1 MGNMGSIGCVCVS
14 LCKCMSDFYRTPPS
28 IMQIFRKCIS
38 MFSVIPVSTD
48 KFQTIA
54 LRKHEEKIFFQI
66 WNWWVIFGQDISINH
81 VPSCWQNVSIS
92 IRRCYRIQTICGGG
106 YHVPLMTLNS
116 RVQVPWFPPRVWHS
130 YQNRDKSVDSLSWS
144 SFDSTQ

>member
-1 MGNMGSIGCVCVS
+1 MCVCVFLF

-54 LRKHEEKIFFQI
+54 LSKHEEKNLFKSIYCFICYQLLMQIRKIFEVTFS
-66 WNWWVIFGQDISINH
+66 GHSINMLSFFLQNKGKNNFICTFLLTFHLAVRMLLLLSRFSH
-81 VPSCWQNVSIS
+81 VRLCATP
-92 IRRCYRIQTICGGG
+92 
-106 YHVPLMTLNS
+106 
-116 RVQVPWFPPRVWHS
+116 
-130 YQNRDKSVDSLSWS
+130 
-144 SFDSTQ
+144 

>member
-1 MGNMGSIGCVCVS
+1 MCVFLF

-54 LRKHEEKIFFQI
+54 LSKHEEKNLF
-66 WNWWVIFGQDISINH
+66 
-81 VPSCWQNVSIS
+81 
-92 IRRCYRIQTICGGG
+92 
-106 YHVPLMTLNS
+106 
-116 RVQVPWFPPRVWHS
+116 
-130 YQNRDKSVDSLSWS
+130 KSETDE
-144 SFDSTQ
+144 